1 MFGGRAA
8 GSRGG
13 PGVGFRGQDYNAELK
28 LDLKEVYTTTKRT
41 FTVYGKNIRLTI
53 PAGVTDG
60 QKIRIKGQGGEGRNG
75 GPKGDLYIKFSIE
88 NSTEFKRNH
97 NDLYKTLDL
106 DLYSA
111 MLGGDLTVET
121 LDSKVKLKVKPE
133 TQNGTKVK
141 LKGKGFPIYK
151 KEGEFGDLYI
161 TYNLKLPTQLTTE
174 EKELFSE
181 LQNLRL

>member
-13 PGVGFRGQDYNAELK
+13 PEVGFRGQDYNAELK

-53 PAGVTDG
+53 PAGVTNG

-88 NSTEFKRNH
+88 NSTEFK
-97 NDLYKTLDL
+97 
-106 DLYSA
+106 
-111 MLGGDLTVET
+111 E
-121 LDSKVKLKVKPE
+121 
-133 TQNGTKVK
+133 
-141 LKGKGFPIYK
+141 
-151 KEGEFGDLYI
+151 I
-161 TYNLKLPTQLTTE
+161 TTTSIKRLILICTPLCLE
-174 EKELFSE
+174 VI
-181 LQNLRL
+181 LR